1 MILSILVPT
10 YNSQRTIV
18 DTINSCI
25 KQSQNQDIE
34 IIIVD
39 NCSKDRTHEILMQNY
54 GSNPIIKIFQ
64 NNKTV
69 SMYENHNICIKKS
82 KGEYL
87 IFCHSDDKLEY
98 DCVRNIKIHLSSQNY
113 PRKYIFWG
121 YSLFNDPSNIL
132 TKVFINRCLSFGG
145 QNAIA
150 FFLERGITPSGTV
163 YSSDIKEYGCFLE
176 TEHRLA
182 VSDSATMV
190 LFALRTYKFRMIDEL
205 LVIRSYTTTSSVNKS
220 NFEVLKAYNDVY
232 NALFKLLGNVEI
244 CILKKTITK
253 YPLFYLSFISFISS
267 SDKIFSLKVIIK
279 KIFQNPYILFKSRF
293 YLCLI
298 FIFWIR
304 SI

>member
-10 YNSQRTIV
+10 YNSQKTIV
-18 DTINSCI
+18 GTINSCI

-39 NCSKDRTHEILMQNY
+39 NCSKDRTHEILIQNY
-54 GSNPIIKIFQ
+54 ASNPIIKIFQ
-64 NNKTV
+64 NKKTV
-69 SMYENHNICIKKS
+69 SMYENHNICIQKS

-98 DCVRNIKIHLSSQNY
+98 NCVRNIKNHLRSQN
-113 PRKYIFWG
+113 
-121 YSLFNDPSNIL
+121 
-132 TKVFINRCLSFGG
+132 KVFINSCLSFGG

-150 FFLERGITPSGTV
+150 FFLERGITPSGTI
-163 YSSDIKEYGCFLE
+163 YSSDIKDYGCFLE

-190 LFALRTYKFRMIDEL
+190 LFALRTFKFRMIDEL
-205 LVIRSYTTTSSVNKS
+205 LVIRSYTTTSSLNKS
-220 NFEVLKAYNDVY
+220 NYEVLKAYNDVY
-232 NALFKLLGNVEI
+232 NVLFKLLNNVEI
-244 CILKKTITK
+244 SILKKTITK
-253 YPLFYLSFISFISS
+253 YPLFYLSFITFISS
-267 SDKIFSLKVIIK
+267 NDKIFSLKVILN
-279 KIFQNPYILFKSRF
+279 KIFQNPFVLLKSRF
-293 YLCLI
+293 YLCLF